1 MGWAHAQCNLKQ
13 RALNFTPVFAHNLAN
28 YDLHHVILA
37 LKSSNERN
45 TFSIIPSTSE
55 KFISLQI
62 GVYIKSR
69 QNRKGVWINEYEY
82 IRLLDSFKFMH
93 SSLDKLVQNLPHDQ
107 FKMLEDH
114 FGKWPRSS
122 VDQLKQKGS
131 FPYCYIDSFEKL
143 DEVELP
149 PREKWTN
156 SLQQYE
162 VTVTEAE
169 YARALEVFELFNG
182 RNIGDYYNLYLTT
195 DVFLLATVVLC
206 FRKVCYETYGL
217 DCCQYYTASNLSG
230 DAMLKICKPDLE
242 LLAER
247 EHLDMVENL
256 IRGVVSSMFAKRLCK
271 ANNKFMP
278 DYKPKQQSTFILMI
292 DANNL

>member
-1 MGWAHAQCNLKQ
+1 
-13 RALNFTPVFAHNLAN
+13 
-28 YDLHHVILA
+28 
-37 LKSSNERN
+37 
-45 TFSIIPSTSE
+45 
-55 KFISLQI
+55 
-62 GVYIKSR
+62 
-69 QNRKGVWINEYEY
+69 
-82 IRLLDSFKFMH
+82 MH

-149 PREKWTN
+149 PLEKWTN

-169 YARALEVFELFNG
+169 YARALEVFELFNC

-242 LLAER
+242 LLTER

-256 IRGVVSSMFAKRLCK
+256 IRGGVSSVFAKRLCNS
-271 ANNKFMP
+271 NNKFMP

-292 DANNL
+292 DANNLYGGIMEKFPLPIGTFEMFDESEWTNENEKEILQRILNTPDDNDVGFIVEVDLIYPDELHELHSDFPLAPT